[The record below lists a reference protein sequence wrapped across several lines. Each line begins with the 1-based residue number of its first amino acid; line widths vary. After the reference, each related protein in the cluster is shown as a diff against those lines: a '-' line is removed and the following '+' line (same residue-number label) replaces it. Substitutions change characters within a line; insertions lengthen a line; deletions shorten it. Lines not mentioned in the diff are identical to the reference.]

1 LVVAAAL
8 VSARQRR
15 PQHSSKRKTTAVSSI
30 LPLIPCGKVRET
42 RILGMGVV
50 DAASFEV
57 IGVVPVHSDGQRS
70 RLQPSQGQPQHQVA
84 VLSLSS
90 NLVDHVHLARDLSFA
105 SMVPEVPACMVFDD
119 MPLRDNDTADVI
131 WDEEMQHMFDQ
142 HGLLK
147 ELAHS
152 REHMSGAEN
161 TPSAELV
168 ISQVVWDEEFA
179 TSGAI
184 QWNALHGCYLG

>member
-1 LVVAAAL
+1 VGAQPKRGGVGGEAPSVVAAAL

-15 PQHSSKRKTTAVSSI
+15 LQHSSKSKTTAVSSF

-50 DAASFEV
+50 DTSFEV
-57 IGVVPVHSDGQRS
+57 ISAVPVHSDGQRS
-70 RLQPSQGQPQHQVA
+70 RLQASQGQPQHQVA

-90 NLVDHVHLARDLSFA
+90 NLVDHVHLAHDLSFA

-152 REHMSGAEN
+152 REHEWHQEHAK
-161 TPSAELV
+161 
-168 ISQVVWDEEFA
+168 
-179 TSGAI
+179 
-184 QWNALHGCYLG
+184 C